1 MLCFFIV
8 FAFTSPE
15 TWGCQDQSWVQQQ
28 QGKKKMQIA
37 IANVN
42 SMLAH
47 NKLPLMEAYNTI
59 HKYILWISETYLDSS
74 VSVDDI
80 SRFLPGYSQTCLN
93 DHLFKA
99 TTCP

>member
-1 MLCFFIV
+1 MGMSRSILS
-8 FAFTSPE
+8 AT
-15 TWGCQDQSWVQQQ
+15 TTK
-28 QGKKKMQIA
+28 KKKMQIA

-47 NKLPLMEAYNTI
+47 NKLSLMEAYNTI

-74 VSVDDI
+74 VSVDDT
-80 SRFLPGYSQTCLN
+80 SLFLPGYSQTCLN

>member
-1 MLCFFIV
+1 
-8 FAFTSPE
+8 
-15 TWGCQDQSWVQQQ
+15 
-28 QGKKKMQIA
+28 MQIA

-74 VSVDDI
+74 VSV
-80 SRFLPGYSQTCLN
+80 SFQVTVKPVLMTTFLKQPPALN
-93 DHLFKA
+93 DHVLVL
-99 TTCP
+99 P